1 MIKEC
6 KVVSFN
12 PDRNVIVFDYE
23 GNLIQ
28 MTTEFREK
36 SKTVFVDYKNGKYN
50 IVTKNDME
58 EISAAKRKKALK
70 KEIDVAEETV
80 VESDVT
86 ESNDMN

>member
-1 MIKEC
+1 MVKEC
-6 KVVSFN
+6 KVVSYN

-28 MTTEFREK
+28 MTAEFKEK
-36 SKTVFVDYKNGKYN
+36 SKTVFVDYKNEKYN
-50 IVTKNDME
+50 IVTKGDTE
-58 EISAAKRKKALK
+58 ENSVAKRKKVFK

-80 VESDVT
+80 VESDVI